1 MLIRTTL
8 SVEENNELIDK
19 VESTCRFSHTSLA
32 RGYVPVKTYPRG
44 IIQPYK
50 GRFGEGYVVLEHTSC
65 STRYCL
71 KSYYIKEV
79 H

>member
-1 MLIRTTL
+1 MLIGTSL

-19 VESTCRFSHTSLA
+19 VQATCKFSHTSFSC
-32 RGYVPVKTYPRG
+32 GYVPVKTYPRG

-50 GRFGEGYVVLEHTSC
+50 GRFGVGYVILEHTNRS
-65 STRYCL
+65 SRYCL

-79 H
+79 